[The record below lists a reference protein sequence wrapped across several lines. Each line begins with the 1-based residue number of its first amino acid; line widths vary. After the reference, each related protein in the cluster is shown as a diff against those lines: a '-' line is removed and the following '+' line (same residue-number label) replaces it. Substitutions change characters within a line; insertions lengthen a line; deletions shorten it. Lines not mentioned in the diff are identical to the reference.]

1 MKNEFEK
8 IDTIIKEALTKEEAK
23 FYDSLEEQNVFEM
36 LGGLFQGKNKWIMLL
51 LNFVMII
58 MTGILVYCVIQY
70 FNTDVTNEL
79 INWSLAIIVCL
90 LSVSMLKMF
99 IWMQMD
105 KNSIKR
111 EIKRIELQISTLS
124 SKLSK

>member
-8 IDTIIKEALTKEEAK
+8 VDTLIKEALTKEEAK

-36 LGGLFQGKNKWIMLL
+36 LGGLFQGKNKWIILL
-51 LNFVMII
+51 LNLVMVVV
-58 MTGILVYCVIQY
+58 TGLLVYCVVQY

-111 EIKRIELQISTLS
+111 EIKRIELQFSTLS